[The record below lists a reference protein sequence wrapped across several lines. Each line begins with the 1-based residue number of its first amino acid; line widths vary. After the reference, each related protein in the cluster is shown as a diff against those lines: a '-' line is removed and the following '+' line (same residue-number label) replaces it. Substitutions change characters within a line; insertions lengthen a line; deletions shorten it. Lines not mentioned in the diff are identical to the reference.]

1 MLVGWNNTQS
11 NEFGARRLDAVRENS
26 CVPARLRFALAW
38 MVSCAAA
45 GGCLGPKAVNQT
57 RMRYNEVY
65 RDTNDE
71 QILLN
76 IVRLRYADSPV
87 FIDLPSITSQFELS
101 GRGNYLGGRGN
112 QFPGQT
118 NLGFGEMALR
128 DTPTLSYHPRAGQ
141 DLAKPLLTPLTTEL
155 LRVVNAGANLE
166 QFLVMA
172 VNDLNDVPNAN
183 RATLMVPRVAD
194 ENINYRYGISMLTA
208 LLDRRAIELTV
219 GTIEDTDYSYPIP
232 VSLLKGSDFLSAA
245 KDGYAFHPEEDGD
258 HPAKDGDYVKLRR
271 KDKGLVMR
279 IYPREIDSFEMQ
291 QVVRIFGLKP
301 RLPVYKIK
309 SELAEEGIKALPMG
323 VQESDTLYLS
333 MRSLLQIAV
342 FLSKGVIVPEEHL
355 RNGIAP
361 TTPGPEGRPYDWT
374 LVTKGLFCV
383 QVQPSKPR
391 DAEVAVK
398 YRGYWFFIPKNDVES
413 RSVLAIIELLFAFQE
428 ADIKQL
434 GPLLTIPTG
443 G

>member
-1 MLVGWNNTQS
+1 
-11 NEFGARRLDAVRENS
+11 LDGGRENNY
-26 CVPARLRFALAW
+26 VPSRLRFALAW
-38 MVSCAAA
+38 VVSCAAA

-87 FIDLPSITSQFELS
+87 FIDLPSITSQFELA
-101 GRGNYLGGRGN
+101 GHGNYLGGRGN
-112 QFPGQT
+112 QFPGPT
-118 NLGFGEMALR
+118 NLGFGDLALR

-141 DLAKPLLTPLTTEL
+141 ELAKPLLTPLTTEL

-172 VNDLNDVPNAN
+172 INDLNDVPNAN
-183 RATLMVPRVAD
+183 RATLLVPRVAD
-194 ENINYRYGISMLTA
+194 DNSAYRYGISMLVA

-219 GTIEDTDYSYPIP
+219 GTIKDDDRAYPIP
-232 VSLLKGSDFLSAA
+232 LSLLKGSDFLSAA
-245 KDGYAFHPEEDGD
+245 KDGYTFQRADDDD
-258 HPAKDGDYVKLRR
+258 HVTLRR

-279 IYPREIDSFEMQ
+279 IQPREIDSFEMRQ
-291 QVVRIFGLKP
+291 IVRIFGLKP

-309 SELAEEGIKALPMG
+309 SELAEEGIKALPIG
-323 VQESDTLYLS
+323 PQESDTLYLS

-342 FLSKGVIVPEEHL
+342 FLSKGVVVPEEHV

-374 LVTKGLFCV
+374 QVTKGLFCV
-383 QVQPSKPR
+383 QVQPSRPR

-398 YRGYWFFIPKNDVES
+398 YRGYWFYIPKNDVES
-413 RSVLAIIELLFAFQE
+413 RSVMAIIELLFAFQE

>member
-1 MLVGWNNTQS
+1 MD
-11 NEFGARRLDAVRENS
+11 R

-38 MVSCAAA
+38 MASCAAA

-87 FIDLPSITSQFELS
+87 FIDLPSITSQFELA

-118 NLGFGEMALR
+118 NLGFGDLALR

-183 RATLMVPRVAD
+183 RATLLVPRVAD
-194 ENINYRYGISMLTA
+194 ENSAYRYGISMLTA

-219 GTIEDTDYSYPIP
+219 GTIEDNERSDPIP

-245 KDGYAFHPEEDGD
+245 KDGYAFHVE
-258 HPAKDGDYVKLRR
+258 KDGEHATLRR

-279 IYPREIDSFEMQ
+279 IYPREFDSFEMQ

-301 RLPVYKIK
+301 RLPVYKVK
-309 SELAEEGIKALPMG
+309 SELAEEGIKALPIG
-323 VQESDTLYLS
+323 PPQSDTLYLS

-342 FLSKGVIVPEEHL
+342 FLSKGVVVPEEHM
-355 RNGIAP
+355 RNGVAP

-374 LVTKGLFCV
+374 QVTKGLFCV
-383 QVQPSKPR
+383 QVQASKPR

-398 YRGYWFFIPKNDVES
+398 YRGYWFYIPKNDVES
-413 RSVLAIIELLFAFQE
+413 RSVMAIIELLFAFQE

>member
-1 MLVGWNNTQS
+1 
-11 NEFGARRLDAVRENS
+11 
-26 CVPARLRFALAW
+26 
-38 MVSCAAA
+38 MVSCAAVSCPVA

-87 FIDLPSITSQFELS
+87 FIDLPSITSQFELA
-101 GRGNYLGGRGN
+101 GHGNYLGGRGN

-118 NLGFGEMALR
+118 NLGFGDLALR

-141 DLAKPLLTPLTTEL
+141 ELAKPLLTPLTTEL

-172 VNDLNDVPNAN
+172 INDLNDVPNAN
-183 RATLMVPRVAD
+183 RATLLVPRVAD
-194 ENINYRYGISMLTA
+194 ENSAYRYGISMLTA

-219 GTIEDTDYSYPIP
+219 GTIEDTERSDQIP

-245 KDGYAFHPEEDGD
+245 KDGYAFHVE
-258 HPAKDGDYVKLRR
+258 KDGEHATLRR
-271 KDKGLVMR
+271 KDKGLVLR

-309 SELAEEGIKALPMG
+309 SELAEEGIKPLPIG
-323 VQESDTLYLS
+323 PPQSDTLYLS

-342 FLSKGVIVPEEHL
+342 FLSKGVIVPEEHA

-374 LVTKGLFCV
+374 QVTKGLFCV
-383 QVQPSKPR
+383 QVQASKPR

-398 YRGYWFFIPKNDVES
+398 YRGYWFYIPKNDVES
-413 RSVLAIIELLFAFQE
+413 RSVMAIIELLFAFQE